1 MDEWLLIS
9 CTRHD
14 QECERR
20 MNDVRVKKNDGR
32 SERRRLLH
40 VFFQTNQHILAKL
53 NSKKWDM
60 NWRNVS
66 ATYILKKTSNSMSF
80 LEKQKSCSKL
90 YVKII
95 FLWKAFTKKWFKND
109 IVFFWNNEK
118 MECSENVFLWN
129 ALPLTSWWKVDLWKH
144 YYSATISFW
153 NHLITKWMQQ
163 AMMTMWYASN

>member
-1 MDEWLLIS
+1 MDEWLFIS

-20 MNDVRVKKNDGR
+20 MMMHVW
-32 SERRRLLH
+32 RRMMEE
-40 VFFQTNQHILAKL
+40 VN
-53 NSKKWDM
+53 
-60 NWRNVS
+60 
-66 ATYILKKTSNSMSF
+66 ATYCFKKTANSMSF

-95 FLWKAFTKKWFKND
+95 FLWKAFTQKWFKND
-109 IVFFWNNEK
+109 IVFFWNSEK

-144 YYSATISFW
+144 YFSATISFG
-153 NHLITKWMQQ
+153 NDLTMKWTQQ

>member
-20 MNDVRVKKNDGR
+20 MMMYVWRRMMEKWMPTFASCFSKQINKFSQSLVQRH
-32 SERRRLLH
+32 ER
-40 VFFQTNQHILAKL
+40 KL
-53 NSKKWDM
+53 
-60 NWRNVS
+60 NWRNVN
-66 ATYILKKTSNSMSF
+66 ATYSLKKTANSMSF

-153 NHLITKWMQQ
+153 NHLTMKWTQQ